1 MMNDN
6 DPARN
11 SFDIYYRP
19 LVEIKYFNVS
29 IDNTPFFDQLVKK
42 RKQEA
47 YEKLDEMSKKKLVYN
62 RKFIRLFV
70 PSFVMIYLDK
80 KYEHFS
86 IN

>member
-47 YEKLDEMSKKKLVYN
+47 YEKLDEMSKKQLVYN

-80 KYEHFS
+80 KYKHFS

>member
-47 YEKLDEMSKKKLVYN
+47 YEKLDEMSKKQLVYN

-80 KYEHFS
+80 KYEHFA

>member
-47 YEKLDEMSKKKLVYN
+47 YEKLDEMSKKQLVYN